1 MDWSNSVWTAV
12 ALVLLFEGL
21 LPFVSPSGWR
31 RMFLQLIQ
39 LRDGQIRFI
48 ALISIVL
55 GAIMLALA

>member
-1 MDWSNSVWTAV
+1 MDWSNSLWTAV

-31 RMFLQLIQ
+31 RMFLQLTQ

-55 GAIMLALA
+55 GAIMLTLA

>member
-31 RMFLQLIQ
+31 RMFLQLTQ

-55 GAIMLALA
+55 GASMLALA